1 MNECTFFGRLT
12 KDPEVFTTQNGN
24 KLVRITIATDRTVK
38 GEKKTQFIPCIA
50 FGKNAELIEQHYNK
64 GREILV
70 EARAE
75 NARGKTKEGIE
86 YPTFRFVIERFYF
99 AGSKKEPQ
107 HEQSAAV
114 SEAESDI
121 SEDEL
126 EKELEEFFEEDET
139 FEPNPPAENGIITS
153 EEDIPF

>member
-1 MNECTFFGRLT
+1 MNKCLFFGRLT
-12 KDPEVFTTQNGN
+12 RDPEVFNTQNGN
-24 KLVRITIATDRTVK
+24 KLVRITVAMDRTVK
-38 GEKKTQFIPCIA
+38 GEKKAEFIPCIA
-50 FGKNAELIEQHYNK
+50 FGKNAELIEQHYTK

-75 NARGKTKEGIE
+75 NARGKTKDGVE

-99 AGSKKEPQ
+99 AGSKKEQ
-107 HEQSAAV
+107 QKEQTATT
-114 SEAESDI
+114 SETEPEF

-139 FEPNPPAENGIITS
+139 FEPPEKGIITS

>member
-1 MNECTFFGRLT
+1 MNKCLFFGRLT

-24 KLVRITIATDRTVK
+24 KLVRITIAMDRTVK

-75 NARGKTKEGIE
+75 NARGKTKDGVE
-86 YPTFRFVIERFYF
+86 YPTFRFVIERFWF
-99 AGSKKEPQ
+99 AGSKLKQQ
-107 HEQSAAV
+107 HEQTAV
-114 SEAESDI
+114 AETVESEI

-126 EKELEEFFEEDET
+126 EKELEEFFEEDT
-139 FEPNPPAENGIITS
+139 NFEPPVENGVITA
-153 EEDIPF
+153 EEDLPF